1 MSEPVLLVL
10 IPAFLAFA
18 GSVIVAILNL
28 SRQAGRDL
36 VDDQR
41 ERIAMLTAE
50 RDELRTQ
57 VRDMEAIVEASEH
70 RPTRRDA

>member
-28 SRQAGRDL
+28 SRLAGRDL
-36 VDDQR
+36 VEDQR
-41 ERIAMLTAE
+41 ERITMLMDE
-50 RDELRTQ
+50 RDELRNQ
-57 VRDMEAIVEASEH
+57 VRNLEAKVCHHEG
-70 RPTRRDA
+70 RPTRGAS